1 MNLQDVLGAVK
12 GKIKAVPLLVGALTL
27 IMTSGIAS
35 IFYVTSQTG
44 RDQQYLQLGADLQL
58 VAQQIATYALEA
70 ASGKEPAFVQ
80 LRNQRDRFDTML
92 NTLVRGDEQA
102 GIQPVYPELLHTV
115 GIVGSR
121 WERYRKNIDTILDH
135 RESVLSV
142 RAQAKWIA
150 DTAPAL
156 AVTAEQI
163 LVDGSKQDLPS
174 ALIFA
179 VARQGMLAERIRNHT
194 FEVLSG
200 GSGTAL
206 AADQMAKDLRD
217 FKAALQSAHKIELA
231 TRKDGQTR
239 DGLRAGLKKIDASFA
254 ALVHRARRLLK
265 SVPDILSVND
275 AAGQVESLGA
285 QIVEDAKGVESAV
298 ASHDRQLDLFTR
310 GAIGLGVLSVIL
322 LIVTGHLLIRGAKQR
337 EQIATEASNRN
348 ERAILR
354 LLDEMATLA
363 EGDLTINATV
373 TEDMTGAIADAI
385 NFAIEALRHLVST
398 INDTAENISTSTE
411 VTKDTAQ
418 HLADASNYQAQE
430 IASASAAISDMAASI
445 QKVSSHALSSA
456 EVANQS
462 VEIAHKGAQTVSRTI
477 DGMGV
482 IREQIQE
489 TSKRI
494 KRLGESSQEIGDI
507 VSLIDDIADQTNI
520 LALNAAIQA
529 STAGEAGRGF
539 AVVADEVQRLA
550 ERASHATKQ
559 IEGLVKTIQA
569 DTNEA
574 VISMEQSTSNVVA
587 GAHLAEDAGDALGE
601 IETVSTKL
609 ASLIQFISQAAKQQS
624 SAAGNVAN
632 TMNVIQEITLQT
644 SDSIQ
649 DTVRS
654 VDQLDELSNKLH
666 ESVAGFKL
674 PVGKNSDTA
683 SVIEHKVRLAS

>member
-1 MNLQDVLGAVK
+1 MNLQGVLDAVK
-12 GKIKAVPLLVGALTL
+12 GKMKAVPLLVGALTL
-27 IMTSGIAS
+27 IMMLGITS
-35 IFYVTSQTG
+35 IFYATSQSG
-44 RDQQYLQLGADLQL
+44 RDKQYLRLAADLQL
-58 VAQQIATYALEA
+58 VAQQIAVHAAEA
-70 ASGKEPAFVQ
+70 ASGKDPAF
-80 LRNQRDRFDTML
+80 LRLQNLRDSFDNML
-92 NTLVRGDEQA
+92 STLLRGDEEA
-102 GIQPVYPELLHTV
+102 EVAPVYPELQHAV
-115 GIVGSR
+115 GIIRSR
-121 WERYRKNIDTILDH
+121 WDRYRANVDAILQN
-135 RESVLSV
+135 RASILSV
-142 RAQAKWIA
+142 RDHAKWIA
-150 DTAPAL
+150 DTVPAL
-156 AVTAEQI
+156 VATTEQI
-163 LVDGSKQDLPS
+163 LRDGSKRDLPS
-174 ALIFA
+174 DLVTAI
-179 VARQGMLAERIRNHT
+179 ARQGTLAERIRNRT

-200 GSGTAL
+200 DSGAKL
-206 AADQMAKDLRD
+206 AADQLARDLQA
-217 FKAALQSAHKIELA
+217 FKKALQSAHKLELV
-231 TRKDGQTR
+231 TRGDEQMD
-239 DGLRAGLKKIDASFA
+239 DGLRSGLKKIDVSFA
-254 ALVHRARRLLK
+254 TLVQRARRLLK
-265 SVPDILSVND
+265 VMPEIVSVNQ
-275 AAGQVESLGA
+275 AASQVEALGG
-285 QIVEDAKGVESAV
+285 QMVEDVRGLESAV
-298 ASHDRQLDLFTR
+298 VAYDKRLELFTR
-310 GAIGLGVLSVIL
+310 GAIGLGILSVIL
-322 LIVTGHLLIRGAKQR
+322 LTVIGHLVIRGAKQR

-363 EGDLTINATV
+363 EGDLTISATV
-373 TEDMTGAIADAI
+373 TEDMTGTIADAI

-398 INDTAENISTSTE
+398 INDTAANISTSTV

-418 HLADASNYQAQE
+418 RLADASNYQAQE
-430 IASASAAISDMAASI
+430 IASASAAISDMAGSI

-649 DTVRS
+649 DTVQS
-654 VDQLDELSNKLH
+654 VDQLNELSKKLH

-674 PVGKNSDTA
+674 PDEEAGDPINA
-683 SVIEHKVRLAS
+683 IERKVRLAS